1 MKTLRIKNQKQRP
14 GPSRSWWASHS
25 LSPNGLRPWLPGTC
39 VFGWPSSVG
48 STGARDPKQSFG
60 ACGAGK
66 GLPSATKWIWL
77 PAPKPSVSSNG
88 SHWSHGDREA
98 GGSAPA
104 LGSWNRCLVR
114 QEGEDRRPAPGDN
127 THNQVSPCGV
137 PQKKDNPR
145 RLTTWGFRC
154 YGQHMPSGRSQVI
167 VFPYLGH
174 RRCTKA
180 QLNVNGLVPMRARG
194 HSLASLSR
202 LKFQNCCHMF
212 LGSWTRL

>member
-1 MKTLRIKNQKQRP
+1 M
-14 GPSRSWWASHS
+14 
-25 LSPNGLRPWLPGTC
+25 
-39 VFGWPSSVG
+39 FGWPRSVG

-154 YGQHMPSGRSQVI
+154 YGQHMPSGRSQII